1 MADFS
6 SLFETK
12 DFLVIGHRGAAGLE
26 AENTLSSFQKAI
38 ELDCQAVELDVQVA
52 RDNKGEPHLLIL
64 HDEKVDRTTD
74 GQGSIK
80 DLRFEEIRDFKCAN
94 GEKVPTLNEVLELI
108 SASAQKRIGV
118 NIELKG
124 VGTAELVSVELERF
138 TDLPILVSSFD
149 HAELSAFKTFAPAIQ
164 LAPLFHFWRNGIV
177 NRSKTFESGFCNIS
191 KRIASKERIRELVS
205 NQLRPLVY
213 TVNEMDTANQ
223 FKKNGSSG
231 IFTDRPDLF
240 VQDLY

>member
-6 SLFETK
+6 SLFKTK

-38 ELDCQAVELDVQVA
+38 DLDCQAVELDVQVA
-52 RDNKGEPHLLIL
+52 RDNKGKLQSLIL
-64 HDEKVDRTTD
+64 HDERLDRTTD
-74 GQGSIK
+74 GQGSIR
-80 DLRFEEIRDFKCAN
+80 DLRFEEIRDFQCAN
-94 GEKVPTLNEVLELI
+94 GEKVPTLKEALELI
-108 SASAQKRIGV
+108 SATAQKRIGV

-138 TDLPILVSSFD
+138 SDLPILVSSFN
-149 HAELSAFKTFAPAIQ
+149 HAELSAFKNFAPSTQ
-164 LAPLFHFWRNGIV
+164 VAPLFHFWRSGIV
-177 NRSKTFESGFCNIS
+177 SKSKRFESGFCNIS
-191 KRIASKERIRELVS
+191 KSIASRERIRELVS

-223 FKKNGSSG
+223 LKKNRISG
-231 IFTDRPDLF
+231 IFTDRPDLI
-240 VQDLY
+240 VHDLR